1 MASLTMTKSA
11 EARES
16 TLLTMEKGAGVRE
29 NDLPWVDIAVRP
41 GYKQRYCGFYDASKH
56 LGLRIG
62 SLHAEPEFLSPR
74 HRHTFQQ
81 IRFLVEGKMRYN
93 KDVYDAGDCL
103 YLPEG
108 GYYGPISPVQKREG
122 GTEKMHFVDMQFEG
136 PSGIPYPHPDDVV
149 RSQRQLAQTGKFE
162 EGIYTFAN
170 GRKRDAYEAI
180 LENLTGKVVEY
191 PPSRL
196 DNYVVM
202 RTGSYPWLATDKAG
216 VSQRHL
222 GYFFECGP
230 NLKMFSLKAGAALP
244 AGRPQCHRALFL
256 LSGSVSFDG
265 EDFEALSYFVFPD
278 QTPHAQLKAMQDSE
292 LLALGWTF
300 PGRTVPFELF

>member
-1 MASLTMTKSA
+1 MTS
-11 EARES
+11 
-16 TLLTMEKGAGVRE
+16 LTMEKGAGVRE

-41 GYKQRYCGFYDASKH
+41 GYKQRYHGFYDASRH
-56 LGLRIG
+56 MGLRIG
-62 SLHAEPEFLSPR
+62 SLYADPQYMSPR

-93 KDVYDAGDCL
+93 KDIYNAGDCL
-103 YLPEG
+103 YIPEG
-108 GYYGPISPVQKREG
+108 AYYGPITPVEKREG
-122 GTEKMHFVDMQFEG
+122 GVEKMHFVDIQFEG

-149 RSQRQLAQTGKFE
+149 RSQRQLAETGKFE
-162 EGIYTFAN
+162 EGIYTFAS

-180 LENLTGKVVEY
+180 LENLTGKPVEY

-202 RTGSYPWLATDKAG
+202 RTGSYPWVKTGRDG
-216 VSQRHL
+216 ISQRHL

-230 NLKMFSLKAGAALP
+230 NLKMLSLKAGSKLEP
-244 AGRPQCHRALFL
+244 GEPDGHRALFL

-265 EDFEALSYFVFPD
+265 QAFDAFSYFVFPD
-278 QTPHAQLKAMQDSE
+278 ATPFAEMKATRDSE
-292 LLALGWTF
+292 LLALGWTS
-300 PGRTVPFELF
+300 PGRIVPFELF

>member
-1 MASLTMTKSA
+1 MTMS
-11 EARES
+11 
-16 TLLTMEKGAGVRE
+16 TMEKGAGVRE

-41 GYKQRYCGFYDASKH
+41 GYKQRYHGFYDASKH
-56 LGLRIG
+56 MGLRIG
-62 SLHAEPEFLSPR
+62 SLYAEPEFMSPS

-93 KDVYDAGDCL
+93 KDVYDQGALL
-103 YLPEG
+103 YIPEG
-108 GYYGPISPVQKREG
+108 AYYGPITPVEKRDG
-122 GTEKMHFVDMQFEG
+122 SGVEKMHFVDMQFEG

-149 RSQRQLAQTGKFE
+149 RSQRQLAEAGKFE

-180 LENLTGKVVEY
+180 LENLTGKPVEY

-196 DNYVVM
+196 EDYVVM
-202 RTGSYPWLATDKAG
+202 RTGSYPWIATGRSG

-230 NLKMFSLKAGAALP
+230 NLKMLSLQAGSSLP
-244 AGRPQCHRALFL
+244 AGEPHGHRALFL
-256 LSGSVSFDG
+256 LSGHVSFDG
-265 EDFEALSYFVFPD
+265 NSFDAFSYFVFPD
-278 QTPHAQLKAMQDSE
+278 ATPYAELRATADSQ
-292 LLALGWTF
+292 LLALGWTV